1 MIELAHI
8 NAARLRTL
16 ERLLHA
22 EIPLSQTMQVRVL
35 RFDRN
40 GLALGAALAPNLNH
54 KKTAF
59 GGSLNSLAT
68 LACWGLIQLLR
79 PEESKAAMTVV
90 IQESRVQFLKPVA
103 RDFEAVCPLPAPDM
117 LEKFLHT
124 LERKGRA
131 RLELE
136 ASIPASS
143 NNKAL
148 AFYGRFVAYERAR
161 FPGFEST
168 GETIDENQKIP
179 D

>member
-1 MIELAHI
+1 MIELTYI
-8 NAARLRTL
+8 DSARLQDL

-22 EIPLSQTMQVRVL
+22 EIPLSRAMQVRVL
-35 RFDRN
+35 RFDQN
-40 GLALGAALAPNLNH
+40 GLVLGAALAPNLNH

-79 PEESKAAMTVV
+79 PEQPNVAMTVV

-103 RDFEAVCPLPAPDM
+103 RDFEAVCTLPTKLK
-117 LEKFLHT
+117 LEKFLYT

-136 ASIPASS
+136 ANIPATSG
-143 NNKAL
+143 NAL
-148 AFYGRFVAYERAR
+148 SFQGRFVAYERAR
-161 FPGFEST
+161 FPGFEPT
-168 GETIDENQKIP
+168 GETIDEN
-179 D
+179 

>member
-1 MIELAHI
+1 MIELTHI
-8 NAARLRTL
+8 DAARLRTL
-16 ERLLHA
+16 ELLLHA
-22 EIPLSQTMQVRVL
+22 EIPLSQAMQVRVL

-40 GLALGAALAPNLNH
+40 GLVLGAALAPNLNH

-68 LACWGLIQLLR
+68 LACWGLVQLLR
-79 PEESKAAMTVV
+79 PEEPKTAMTVV

-103 RDFEAVCPLPAPDM
+103 QDFEAICALPAQAK

-136 ASIPASS
+136 STISTSS
-143 NNKAL
+143 GSAL
-148 AFYGRFVAYERAR
+148 SFHGRFVAYERAR
-161 FPGFEST
+161 FPGFEPT
-168 GETIDENQKIP
+168 GETIDEN
-179 D
+179 